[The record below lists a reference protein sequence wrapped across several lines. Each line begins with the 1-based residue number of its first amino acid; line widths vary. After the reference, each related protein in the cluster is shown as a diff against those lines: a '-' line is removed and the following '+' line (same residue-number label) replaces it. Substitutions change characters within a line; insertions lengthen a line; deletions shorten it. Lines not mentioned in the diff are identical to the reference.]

1 MRRTQSSSLGILVCF
16 SSALATLAACGKS
29 EATQPTETQTAELAI
44 FANEINAADAIGQRL
59 TNQVRLKGDVIY
71 VIRSGEDGLY
81 ALPKSSPWII
91 TCDKAGLWLQFGQES
106 ASDAALL
113 EISNAPLSRDA
124 CHLAVPIL
132 GAKVKALLTAE

>member
-1 MRRTQSSSLGILVCF
+1 LKLVVLFPLVALISACGN
-16 SSALATLAACGKS
+16 SSA
-29 EATQPTETQTAELAI
+29 TEPSQQQLAELAI
-44 FANEINAADAIGQRL
+44 FTNEINAADTIGQRL
-59 TNQVRLKGDVIY
+59 TDQVRLKGDLIY